1 MNGNMSKPL
10 VFEKPLGMRDT
21 LPALYETKKR
31 VRVKMEAL
39 IQSWGYQFIETPT
52 LEYYDTV
59 GVASAIP
66 EKHLFKLLDQ
76 AGNPLVLRP
85 DMTSPIARVAGSS
98 LKNVAYPLRLAYDS
112 NLFQAQQHDGGRPA
126 EYEQIGIELIGD
138 GTRSADA
145 EVIALMIAVLK
156 EAGLTDFKVAVG
168 HVQFM
173 NSLFLDV
180 IGKAERAE
188 VLRKFLNEK
197 NYVGYRENVKQL
209 NLSSIDERHLMSLL
223 QLRGERDVIASARE
237 LTSKQ
242 AALIALDELETLAST
257 LEAYGVASDV
267 TFDLT
272 LVRHM
277 NYYTGIVFEAYA
289 EGLGMPLSGGGRYD
303 ELLEKFN
310 RPAQA
315 TGFGIRLDY
324 LLDAL
329 GEVETEVPITC
340 LLFTRERQTE
350 AIQKAQ
356 QLRTEGKQ
364 VVLQNIA
371 GVADLDALTARF
383 EDVIQCIGRNGGKGE
398 V

>member
-1 MNGNMSKPL
+1 MSKPL

-21 LPALYETKKR
+21 LPALYESKKR
-31 VRVKMEAL
+31 IRTKMAQL

-66 EKHLFKLLDQ
+66 EKRLFKLLDQ

-112 NLFQAQQHDGGRPA
+112 NLFQAQQREGGRPA

-156 EAGLTDFKVAVG
+156 EVGLTDFKVAVG

-180 IGKAERAE
+180 VGTPERAE
-188 VLRKFLNEK
+188 GLRKFLNEK

-209 NLSSIDERHLMSLL
+209 NLPSSDERRLLSLL
-223 QLRGERDVIASARE
+223 QLRGKQDVITGARE
-237 LTSKQ
+237 LTHKQ
-242 AALIALDELETLAST
+242 DARTALDELEALAST

-303 ELLEKFN
+303 ELLAKFN

-324 LLDAL
+324 LLEAL
-329 GEVETEVPITC
+329 GEIEMEIPIAC
-340 LLFTRERQTE
+340 ILFTKERQAE

-356 QLRTEGKQ
+356 QMRAEGKQ

-371 GVADLDALTARF
+371 GVSDLDALIARF
-383 EDVIQCIGRNGGKGE
+383 DEVIQCIGQEGRGSQG
-398 V
+398 

>member
-1 MNGNMSKPL
+1 MSKPL

-21 LPALYETKKR
+21 LPALYETKNNIRTKAA
-31 VRVKMEAL
+31 AL
-39 IQSWGYQFIETPT
+39 IQGWGYQFIETPT

-59 GVASAIP
+59 GVASAML

-76 AGNPLVLRP
+76 EGNPLVLRP

-112 NLFQAQQHDGGRPA
+112 NLFQTQQREGGRPA

-156 EAGLTDFKVAVG
+156 EAGLKDFKVAVG

-173 NSLFLDV
+173 NALFLDV
-180 IGKAERAE
+180 VGTPERAE
-188 VLRKFLNEK
+188 QLRKFLNEK
-197 NYVGYRENVKQL
+197 NYVGYREKVKQL
-209 NLSSIDERHLMSLL
+209 NLSSVDERRLLALL
-223 QLRGERDVIASARE
+223 QLRGGQDVIDEARK
-237 LTSKQ
+237 LTTKREGL
-242 AALIALDELETLAST
+242 AALEELITLSST

-267 TFDLT
+267 TYDLT

-289 EGLGMPLSGGGRYD
+289 EGLGMPISGGGRYD
-303 ELLEKFN
+303 ELLVKFN

-324 LLDAL
+324 LIDAL
-329 GEVETEVPITC
+329 GVEEKEKPIHC
-340 LLFTRERQTE
+340 VLFSNERQAE
-350 AIQKAQ
+350 AIEIVQKMRAD
-356 QLRTEGKQ
+356 GKR
-364 VVLQNIA
+364 VVLQNVT
-371 GVADLDALTARF
+371 GVEDLDALTARY
-383 EDVIQCIGRNGGKGE
+383 EEIIECIGQTGKGNE
-398 V
+398 A

>member
-1 MNGNMSKPL
+1 MSKPL

-21 LPALYETKKR
+21 LPALYEKKKQMR
-31 VRVKMEAL
+31 AKMAAY

-59 GVASAIP
+59 GAASAIL

-76 AGNPLVLRP
+76 EGNPLVLRP

-112 NLFQAQQHDGGRPA
+112 NLFQAQQREGGRPA

-156 EAGLTDFKVAVG
+156 EVGLTDFKVAVG
-168 HVQFM
+168 HVKFM
-173 NSLFLDV
+173 NSLFLDIV
-180 IGKAERAE
+180 ESTDRADA
-188 VLRKFLNEK
+188 LRKFLNEK
-197 NYVGYRENVKQL
+197 NYVGYREYVKQIQ
-209 NLSSIDERHLMSLL
+209 LSSKDEHRLLALL
-223 QLRGERDVIASARE
+223 QLRGEKDVIASARE
-237 LTSKQ
+237 LTRSEE
-242 AALIALDELETLAST
+242 ALQALDELASLEAT

-289 EGLGMPLSGGGRYD
+289 DGIGMPLSGGGRYD
-303 ELLEKFN
+303 ELLAKFN

-329 GEVETEVPITC
+329 GELEIEVPISC
-340 LLFTRERQTE
+340 VLFTKEQQLE
-350 AIQKAQ
+350 AIQIAQ
-356 QLRTEGKQ
+356 RLRVEGKR
-364 VVLQNIA
+364 VVLQNVA
-371 GVADLDALTARF
+371 GVANLDEMTARF
-383 EDVIQCIGRNGGKGE
+383 SEVIHCMGE
-398 V
+398 ESER

>member
-1 MNGNMSKPL
+1 MAKPL

-21 LPALYETKKR
+21 LPAQYETKKR
-31 VRVKMEAL
+31 IRTKMAAL

-59 GVASAIP
+59 GAVSAIP

-98 LKNVAYPLRLAYDS
+98 LKNVPYPLRLAYDS
-112 NLFQAQQHDGGRPA
+112 NLFQAQQREGNRPA

-156 EAGLTDFKVAVG
+156 EAGLAEFKVAVG
-168 HVQFM
+168 HVKFM
-173 NSLFLDV
+173 NSFFLDV
-180 IGKAERAE
+180 VGAAERADA
-188 VLRKFLNEK
+188 LRKFLTKK
-197 NYVGYRENVKQL
+197 NYVGYREYVKQL
-209 NLSSIDERHLMSLL
+209 QLPSDDERRLLALL
-223 QLRGERDVIASARE
+223 QLRGKHDVIAKARE
-237 LTSKQ
+237 LSNDDE
-242 AALIALDELETLAST
+242 ALQALDELFSLEQTLDV
-257 LEAYGVASDV
+257 YGVASDV

-289 EGLGMPLSGGGRYD
+289 EGIGMPLSGGGRYD
-303 ELLEKFN
+303 ELLAKFN

-329 GEVETEVPITC
+329 GEIETEPPIAC
-340 LLFTRERQTE
+340 VLFTKERQAE
-350 AIQKAQ
+350 AIQTAQ
-356 QLRTEGKQ
+356 KMRAEGKQ

-371 GVADLDALTARF
+371 GVANVNEMAARF
-383 EDVIQCIGRNGGKGE
+383 DEVVQCMGKE
-398 V
+398 NE